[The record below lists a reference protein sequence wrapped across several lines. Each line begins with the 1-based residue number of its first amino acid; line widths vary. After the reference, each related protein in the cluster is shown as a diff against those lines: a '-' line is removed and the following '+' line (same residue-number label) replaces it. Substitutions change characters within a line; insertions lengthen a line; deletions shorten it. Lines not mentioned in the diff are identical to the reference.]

1 LGRLRRGILS
11 PWRGIWRR
19 GGSMRWRFE
28 RFMGWGSRGLL
39 GRGLSM
45 GLDDALRCWEVKK
58 MLTMLD
64 RLRLVGVSIK

>member
-1 LGRLRRGILS
+1 
-11 PWRGIWRR
+11 
-19 GGSMRWRFE
+19 MRWRFE